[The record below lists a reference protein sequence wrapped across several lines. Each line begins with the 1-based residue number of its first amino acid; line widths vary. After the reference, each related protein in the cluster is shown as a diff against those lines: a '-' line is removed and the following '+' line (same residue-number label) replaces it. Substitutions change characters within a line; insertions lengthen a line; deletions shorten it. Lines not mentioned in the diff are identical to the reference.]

1 MSGLWLDKK
10 ACACAPETITR
21 SGTINVEGTEY
32 CVFCRGRLDLQ
43 PVASNADGSPPA
55 LEPTS
60 AALPAAFCPM
70 CGSPLIGG
78 AHFCVSCGAPAP
90 PDQVQ
95 EAVPQRPPQPPTVP
109 PPALTVPDAATALKI
124 DNSFVWMLA
133 FVPLALVVL
142 DLVLASST
150 TPTERLWIQIV
161 TAVVLN
167 SVLVLADWARI
178 TKANPD
184 TPAEWWVSPWW
195 GVVLVPVYLFLRSVK
210 LKQNFAVPIVW
221 CVCFVAGIAV
231 STLAASAG
239 TGATIDSRDLETQI
253 EVDLQSRAGIAA
265 QATCPN
271 DRPATPGSTFICTVS
286 SDGATIA
293 VDVTVITS
301 TGHVSWRAK
310 H

>member
-43 PVASNADGSPPA
+43 PVASNADGPPPA
-55 LEPTS
+55 LEPAS
-60 AALPAAFCPM
+60 ATLPAAFCPM

-90 PDQVQ
+90 RDQVQ
-95 EAVPQRPPQPPTVP
+95 EAVSPWPPQPPTVP

-124 DNSFVWMLA
+124 DNSFAWMLA
-133 FVPLALVVL
+133 FVPLVLVVL

-150 TPTERLWIQIV
+150 TPSERLWIQIV

-167 SVLVLADWARI
+167 SVLVFADWSRI

-184 TPAEWWVSPWW
+184 TPVEWWVSPWW
-195 GVVLVPVYLFLRSVK
+195 GILLVPVYLFLRSSK
-210 LKQNFAVPIVW
+210 LKQNFAIPIVW
-221 CVCFVAGIAV
+221 CVAFFASFAV
-231 STLAASAG
+231 SAFAAMGGVGTSIDSRLLETKIESNVEQQ
-239 TGATIDSRDLETQI
+239 TGAT
-253 EVDLQSRAGIAA
+253 A
-265 QATCPN
+265 QATCPTN
-271 DRPATPGSTFICTVS
+271 PPATVGSTFTCTVTGGGGTVTATVTVTS
-286 SDGATIA
+286 SQG
-293 VDVTVITS
+293 DVT
-301 TGHVSWRAK
+301 WRIS
-310 H
+310 